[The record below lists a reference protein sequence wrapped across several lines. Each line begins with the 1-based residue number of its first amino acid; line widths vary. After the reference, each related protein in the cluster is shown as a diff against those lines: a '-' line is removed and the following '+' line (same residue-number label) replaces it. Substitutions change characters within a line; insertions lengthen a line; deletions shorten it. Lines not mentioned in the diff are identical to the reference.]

1 MGNVRGLAVRPVLPD
16 ALLAAVLGLA
26 AVFGTVSGE
35 RSQPGRIP
43 LDATGAA
50 LALAAAAALTLRR
63 RWPLPVLMA
72 VTAATAAYLILG
84 YPYGPA
90 LAPLVAA
97 TYTAAAYLSARRS
110 LAVCV
115 AALAAV
121 FTGPFWLAAP
131 GPAGKLAAI
140 LPWAGWLLLPWA
152 AGTVVRLARQAR
164 EEENRQRADAERL
177 RVAHEVHDVVG
188 HGLAAINMQ
197 AQIAL
202 HVLDRRPEQARPTL
216 EAISQSS
223 RDALEE
229 LRATL
234 AVLRPPDDAGGGDGR
249 RPSATLAQLGQLVTR
264 MGHSGLQVSVTIN
277 GGWPDLPPAM
287 DLTAYRIVQES
298 LTNVL
303 RHAGP
308 ATASVTVDYHPDALV
323 VEVLDDGNARPGH
336 PLRPGGHGIAG
347 MSERARALG
356 GTLTA
361 GPRAGG
367 GFRVRARLPL
377 PARQALAREPFP

>member
-1 MGNVRGLAVRPVLPD
+1 LRRLAARPVLPD

-26 AVFGTVSGE
+26 AVFGTISGE

-43 LDATGAA
+43 LDAAGAA
-50 LALAAAAALTLRR
+50 LALAAAAALALRR
-63 RWPLPVLMA
+63 RWPLPVLAA

-90 LAPLVAA
+90 LGPLVAA
-97 TYTAAAYLSARRS
+97 TYTVAAHLPARRS
-110 LAVCV
+110 LAACV

-121 FTGPFWLAAP
+121 FAGPFWLP
-131 GPAGKLAAI
+131 VSGRPGKLATI

-152 AGTVVRLARQAR
+152 AGTVVRLGRQAR
-164 EEENRQRADAERL
+164 QEESRQRADAERL
-177 RVAHEVHDVVG
+177 HVVREVHDVIG

-202 HVLDRRPEQARPTL
+202 HVLDRRPEQARPAL
-216 EAISQSS
+216 DAISQSS

-234 AVLRPPDDAGGGDGR
+234 AVLRPPDAGGGDGR

-264 MGHSGLQVSVTIN
+264 MARSGLQVSVTIS
-277 GGWPDLPPAM
+277 GERPDLPPAT
-287 DLTAYRIVQES
+287 DLTGYRIVQES

-308 ATASVTVDYHPDALV
+308 ATASVMVDYHPDALV

-336 PLRPGGHGIAG
+336 SFRPGGHGIAG

-361 GPRAGG
+361 GPRAEG
-367 GFRVRARLPL
+367 GFRVRAQLPL
-377 PARQALAREPFP
+377 PARQAPERELLP